1 MFFKTN
7 SLFAKKPLRSL
18 ATVENCLKKFKDQKH
33 TMDRKTEAE
42 QKEQVAVPIV
52 VPQLPETTDSHKVKE
67 KEQVPVLVF
76 KGSCGSGSGCC

>member
-1 MFFKTN
+1 
-7 SLFAKKPLRSL
+7 
-18 ATVENCLKKFKDQKH
+18 
-33 TMDRKTEAE
+33 MDRKTEAE